1 MIIYLYKMTE
11 DSRVVK
17 KFLGPANLIA
27 ELSAEIKADT
37 SIQDPEIITTYGENY
52 LTANYMH
59 IPAFGRYYYINNITV
74 SEQRIIISAHVD
86 VLKSFYDGV
95 KDNKVIVKR
104 SQTKDDYYLY
114 LDDPYFMTSAKDVVE
129 VKKFPNED
137 VFTGSSFLL
146 TVSGPRNQL

>member
-1 MIIYLYKMTE
+1 MIIYLYKMTQ

-17 KFLGPANLIA
+17 KSLTSANLIA

-37 SIQDPEIITTYGENY
+37 SVQDPEIITTYGENY
-52 LTANYMH
+52 LTANYMY
-59 IPAFGRYYYINNITV
+59 IPAFERYYYINNITV
-74 SEQRIIISAHVD
+74 SQQRIIIFAHVD

-95 KDNKVIVKR
+95 KNNKVIVKR
-104 SQTKDDYYLY
+104 SQSKSDYYLY

-129 VKKFPNED
+129 VIKFPNAN